1 MTIHCDQSLFFSDL
15 VRGVRARARASL
27 PSRAFHHARGYFHV
41 WGLELDRLRNKIDSS
56 SLNVRRLIQTLS
68 SQNKL

>member
-1 MTIHCDQSLFFSDL
+1 MTIHCDQSLFFS
-15 VRGVRARARASL
+15 VSKRSACARARASL

-41 WGLELDRLRNKIDSS
+41 WGVELDRLRNKIDSS

>member
-1 MTIHCDQSLFFSDL
+1 MTTCDQSLFFFRFSK
-15 VRGVRARARASL
+15 RSACARARASL

-41 WGLELDRLRNKIDSS
+41 WGVELDRLRNKIDSS

>member
-1 MTIHCDQSLFFSDL
+1 M
-15 VRGVRARARASL
+15 RARASL
-27 PSRAFHHARGYFHV
+27 PSRAFHHARGYFRV
-41 WGLELDRLRNKIDSS
+41 WGVELDRLRNKIDSS

>member
-1 MTIHCDQSLFFSDL
+1 MRAGASVSPVSRLSSRTWLF
-15 VRGVRARARASL
+15 R
-27 PSRAFHHARGYFHV
+27 V
-41 WGLELDRLRNKIDSS
+41 WGVELDRLRNKIDSS